1 MDKSKAT
8 PVPLKWRR
16 QALPPAPPEDGRPE
30 EPWQEGNRSDADS
43 EENVQFVTSR
53 TPSSESEDFLRALPE
68 RPDDEYDDAP
78 GRAQFVATL
87 RELLEEE
94 QSETSQGAPKAET
107 ARLPTPPAAPAE
119 DLQVN
124 EEFALEEEFQEE
136 ENIEHDVNVQLQLDD
151 SLAMPAVED
160 SQQPL
165 QEPAEKRGRLGSAL
179 RARAKA
185 FARGRA
191 SKTDGKGKKK
201 NKSQAQSPPASLPRA
216 NSRLSEMSS
225 ASFVFDDD
233 EEEISSESQL
243 KRSFRCFSCRFQ
255 CSLSCISV
263 QIYVLA
269 LAFAVAGAI
278 YMGLEGPEVQLGAF
292 DLWTQVQKPGSQDA
306 RYFASARRS
315 ALGLRHVLPLGPA
328 NASAARQWHSIELF
342 WEMGASEEQKLQD
355 FQPEVISDAYMS
367 RVHAAEAQ
375 VQALTGW
382 SSFCNATPAEVQ
394 FLCRPGDSLPALAFG
409 TWEAPNF
416 NEQILGMKWKVWF
429 NGQGRGTQIPV
440 ETLLTFTR
448 EVEPSLLER
457 WLSQGAADS
466 ADQEDARRLLRST
479 FLFYFPSEELP
490 SFLRFVDEELRPFLV
505 QLQDASEEAS
515 GGLRGF
521 VRIDGRDLRDLPRYF
536 RHEELSICTPLI
548 TLVAVQLTTRRALL
562 SLGAA
567 AVVAAAVAAAA
578 AAEGRQAAAGILAWP
593 YLAASAV
600 EIAIACSSIISYNRV
615 LMMRLNVL
623 DPKGMKAAFLWR
635 SPWREKCIA
644 WLQMPLQ
651 LFAPTLTAV
660 VVLQALSSLA
670 NDVPMVQEF
679 AGPALLGMFMILV
692 FGPFLFVPAILL
704 GDAAAERRLFE
715 ASGLAQLLPKEIAS
729 TPETAAQRRGR
740 RRYALFVA
748 TRYSYWLAC
757 PTLTVSALILVVIVA
772 ANSQVLLEAE
782 TPYLFNSDHIFHR
795 AQEVKA
801 KAGGLPSPDVI
812 AATVLRNAS
821 SCQIGADASLQ
832 CSWYSCTAQTSV
844 VDLDGLCE
852 CDYRLEAAETQC
864 YATARFAGL
873 TEPLEGFWEW
883 ANATLASRNTSL
895 KGARLNFATWSLAS
909 PLELEDWDS
918 GRNFLQKQIA
928 SQLPATAPEDCF
940 EAQCY
945 CGSARCN
952 RTNRWLRLGRLSA
965 PGSNASSDPEAGGSN
980 ATETMEVVVVWGD
993 KVGQALDLA
1002 SLEAQRQLYAFCA
1015 ATMPDL
1021 EILSRSCW
1029 ALDFKLWLEA
1039 RGEKFPVQTQDFWA
1053 ILESFA
1059 ADEGMEKYF
1068 WYETGVGLV
1077 GTFAIFSVPLVS
1089 EEEAATVR
1097 GRWESYLSLRPGI
1110 PSQPW
1115 LVAEALQVGYIS
1127 ASLSE
1132 EGSTKIGVV
1141 QFDSAESAFQAA
1153 HARKGSSWDPA
1164 TGPVLLRPVSS
1175 RASEMT
1181 RRRMQPLNLSE
1192 IRSGSSPRPTTP
1204 RSWRDVRAGS
1214 SPRTTTPRSW
1224 STESTNVT
1232 PRTRPNSPVRQ
1243 SFGLSFRSSLHVL
1256 PTPETAKKALP
1267 TQSLR
1272 QAKMALKRAAEKKF
1286 TKSLEDAVANARS
1299 VGLPEED
1306 PDLERAISLLN
1317 DRLQP
1322 VDARWVTSLHTR
1334 AAAKLKHA
1342 WPSRREEKS
1351 LTPRQRRAALQ
1362 DALCAAAEALTLT
1375 PQTGISSLQK
1385 KTEKQLRSVSSRWI
1399 SHAWGDLDAAFEAKD
1414 LEALCQAAEE
1424 CSAAESACHAAGA
1437 QSLRPEPAMLDKLRS
1452 SLRICDGSSSFS
1464 LEAKRLHAFEEVR
1477 EALTRRLG
1485 EGSKDEQHWTEPFL
1499 ADALREALRQGCQ
1512 AGDSQDDC
1520 IGRAL
1525 GFQSRLSERLPQRW
1539 GLWSSLLLSRKA
1551 VLWEASS
1558 SLARVQKAL
1567 AFSRTAHAPD
1577 LELRNASLL
1586 EEKFGRHFAAAR
1598 DLDEALETDLNLAE
1612 ATAAAQHVEGDGG
1625 WLLVATNL
1633 RRARRRLGAQPPPVD
1648 PQ

>member
-1 MDKSKAT
+1 MDKSKAA

-30 EPWQEGNRSDADS
+30 EPWHEGNRSDADS
-43 EENVQFVTSR
+43 EEHVQFVTSR

-78 GRAQFVATL
+78 GRAQLVATL

-94 QSETSQGAPKAET
+94 QSETSQGAQKAET

-151 SLAMPAVED
+151 SLAMSAVED

-191 SKTDGKGKKK
+191 SKSDGKGKKK
-201 NKSQAQSPPASLPRA
+201 SKSQAQSPPASLPRA

-225 ASFVFDDD
+225 ASFVFDD
-233 EEEISSESQL
+233 EEEEMSSESQL

-255 CSLSCISV
+255 CSLSCISF

-269 LAFAVAGAI
+269 LALAVAGAI

-292 DLWTQVQKPGSQDA
+292 DLWTQVQKPGSQDS
-306 RYFASARRS
+306 RYFAFARRS
-315 ALGLRHVLPLGPA
+315 ALGLRHALPLGPA

-382 SSFCNATPAEVQ
+382 SSFCNVTPAEVQ

-457 WLSQGAADS
+457 WLSQGADS

-521 VRIDGRDLRDLPRYF
+521 FRIDGRDLLDLPRYF

-679 AGPALLGMFMILV
+679 AGPALLGMFVLLL
-692 FGPFLFVPAILL
+692 FGPLLFVPAVLL
-704 GDAAAERRLFE
+704 GDAAADRRLFE
-715 ASGLAQLLPKEIAS
+715 ASGLKQLLPKEIAS

-757 PTLTVSALILVVIVA
+757 PTLTVSALILIVIVA

-782 TPYLFNSDHIFHR
+782 TPYLFDRDHIFHR

-801 KAGGLPSPDVI
+801 KAGGLPSPDVM

-844 VDLDGLCE
+844 VDLAGLCE
-852 CDYRLEAAETQC
+852 CDYRLEAAETRC

-895 KGARLNFATWSLAS
+895 KGARLNSATWSLAS

-965 PGSNASSDPEAGGSN
+965 PGSNASSDPGAGGSN

-1039 RGEKFPVQTQDFWA
+1039 RGEKFPVQTQNFWA
-1053 ILESFA
+1053 FLESFA

-1097 GRWESYLSLRPGI
+1097 GRWEYYLSLRPGI

-1115 LVAEALQVGYIS
+1115 LVAEALQV
-1127 ASLSE
+1127 
-1132 EGSTKIGVV
+1132 
-1141 QFDSAESAFQAA
+1141 
-1153 HARKGSSWDPA
+1153 DPA
-1164 TGPVLLRPVSS
+1164 ETLQDLGRSMALIVAPVLGLAMCVLGCS
-1175 RASEMT
+1175 
-1181 RRRMQPLNLSE
+1181 
-1192 IRSGSSPRPTTP
+1192 
-1204 RSWRDVRAGS
+1204 
-1214 SPRTTTPRSW
+1214 
-1224 STESTNVT
+1224 VT
-1232 PRTRPNSPVRQ
+1232 LGLAAAAAT
-1243 SFGLSFRSSLHVL
+1243 GLSTAVLIACAPLGPQDGVLQLLCLVIFSAASVAPIVRFLLFYSSARNGPGKRVKNEPSEAMDFERKVPDFTSQPQESL
-1256 PTPETAKKALP
+1256 PRDERNRFKSMASSEDQHLQELQQRWAQVSADRREL
-1267 TQSLR
+1267 QST
-1272 QAKMALKRAAEKKF
+1272 F
-1286 TKSLEDAVANARS
+1286 
-1299 VGLPEED
+1299 
-1306 PDLERAISLLN
+1306 
-1317 DRLQP
+1317 
-1322 VDARWVTSLHTR
+1322 R
-1334 AAAKLKHA
+1334 AAA
-1342 WPSRREEKS
+1342 
-1351 LTPRQRRAALQ
+1351 
-1362 DALCAAAEALTLT
+1362 
-1375 PQTGISSLQK
+1375 ISS
-1385 KTEKQLRSVSSRWI
+1385 ER
-1399 SHAWGDLDAAFEAKD
+1399 
-1414 LEALCQAAEE
+1414 
-1424 CSAAESACHAAGA
+1424 
-1437 QSLRPEPAMLDKLRS
+1437 KLRS
-1452 SLRICDGSSSFS
+1452 TTALRHSAEILLGYAISAPLCWLMMFLAAPTALGQVARVFILMACVLPAVTLCGLPILILGGLGPSRVWRQALVAFLSATTG
-1464 LEAKRLHAFEEVR
+1464 LARRLGGPACSDPELRSPKDDEEEVR
-1477 EALTRRLG
+1477 KASKVLGWPFTRLG
-1485 EGSKDEQHWTEPFL
+1485 QSWLKRRGAKLSMMAPTEVTPT
-1499 ADALREALRQGCQ
+1499 RG
-1512 AGDSQDDC
+1512 
-1520 IGRAL
+1520 
-1525 GFQSRLSERLPQRW
+1525 
-1539 GLWSSLLLSRKA
+1539 
-1551 VLWEASS
+1551 
-1558 SLARVQKAL
+1558 
-1567 AFSRTAHAPD
+1567 
-1577 LELRNASLL
+1577 
-1586 EEKFGRHFAAAR
+1586 
-1598 DLDEALETDLNLAE
+1598 
-1612 ATAAAQHVEGDGG
+1612 
-1625 WLLVATNL
+1625 
-1633 RRARRRLGAQPPPVD
+1633 
-1648 PQ
+1648 